1 MPTYSFRDKNTG
13 ECFDQFMSISELDKY
28 LEENTHLEKL
38 LSAPMFLGANMNG
51 GLKNNNFYD
60 PKDNVN
66 A

>member
-1 MPTYSFRDKNTG
+1 MLFRSK
-13 ECFDQFMSISELDKY
+13 CFDQFMSISELDKY
-28 LEENTHLEKL
+28 LEENPHLEKL
-38 LSAPMFLGANMNG
+38 LSAPCFLGANMNG